1 MYIVNICKYTLVII
15 PCKIINIYI
24 ICTSSY
30 DNKQNISPIFPLY
43 TLYIW
48 CHNMKHRH
56 CYWPINIK
64 LSNQAGARET
74 IINRSINYY
83 QCLDQHSL
91 VCSAL
96 RDSSNSTDPV
106 AWDRAYL
113 ILLSAPDTPPP
124 NNNNPPAQPSVV
136 VGPLSL
142 SWCWWWCASD
152 DADTSDECTTDNTHI
167 CTCKKGVYT
176 LIDSCMY
183 VSVYLC
189 L

>member
-1 MYIVNICKYTLVII
+1 MTCD
-15 PCKIINIYI
+15 
-24 ICTSSY
+24 

-64 LSNQAGARET
+64 LSDQAGARET

-113 ILLSAPDTPPP
+113 ILLSAPGTTPPP
-124 NNNNPPAQPSVV
+124 NNNPPAQPSVV

-142 SWCWWWCASD
+142 SLLMLVVVLRA
-152 DADTSDECTTDNTHI
+152 TTPTRATNVRRTTHI
-167 CTCKKGVYT
+167 
-176 LIDSCMY
+176 Y
-183 VSVYLC
+183 VHVRKESIHL
-189 L
+189 